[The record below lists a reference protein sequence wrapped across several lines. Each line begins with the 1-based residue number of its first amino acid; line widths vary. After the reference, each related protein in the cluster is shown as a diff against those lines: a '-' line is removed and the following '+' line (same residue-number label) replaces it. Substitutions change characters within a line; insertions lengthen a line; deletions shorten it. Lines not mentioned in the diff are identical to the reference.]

1 MDVTSGRLSVSRPVS
16 SGHVL
21 GSHDLFSCWPGR
33 TRRGATPSC
42 SAPPSCACTY
52 FGQRVK
58 RSGSRVSSSGRRI
71 SGLGSRS
78 LTERQHCTHLAPDAT
93 VSTPGKD
100 HGMALVIMHFGG
112 QESFD
117 VWGPGVEASDCGF
130 KTLLESSVR
139 VRNWVLGLQT
149 RAAERGTFI
158 TPYRVSKQQRRG
170 VGV

>member
-1 MDVTSGRLSVSRPVS
+1 MLCLGRDIRTLVDLTTVS

-33 TRRGATPSC
+33 TRRGATPSY

-71 SGLGSRS
+71 SGLRSRS
-78 LTERQHCTHLAPDAT
+78 WIERQHCTHLAPDAT

-100 HGMALVIMHFGG
+100 DGMALVIFAFWEPRVIRCLGSGG
-112 QESFD
+112 S
-117 VWGPGVEASDCGF
+117 
-130 KTLLESSVR
+130 
-139 VRNWVLGLQT
+139 
-149 RAAERGTFI
+149 
-158 TPYRVSKQQRRG
+158 G
-170 VGV
+170 VGLWVQNSTRKQRACRELGAGFTDAGCRAWDFHPR